1 MLPNRRF
8 SWMLFPSPSSLIRHA
23 AIIFLC
29 TSRPQQLRCT
39 LMALLLYLWRRRL
52 HSKILPNELSSWR
65 CHFAVPTASSSNLL
79 NGLLYQHHCDVA
91 GLVASGTPLSL
102 SSRLFSCFVVTGTG
116 HADLLRK
123 FSSLHGLIRVKRGC
137 WRTLAQP
144 DFR

>member
-1 MLPNRRF
+1 MLLP
-8 SWMLFPSPSSLIRHA
+8 PASSLIRQA

-79 NGLLYQHHCDVA
+79 NGLPYPHHCDIA
-91 GLVASGTPLSL
+91 GLVARVMPLCL
-102 SSRLFSCFVVTGTG
+102 SPRLFSILVCNRTD
-116 HADLLRK
+116 HADLLTAIEITAIETSQDDS
-123 FSSLHGLIRVKRGC
+123 F
-137 WRTLAQP
+137 
-144 DFR
+144 

>member
-1 MLPNRRF
+1 
-8 SWMLFPSPSSLIRHA
+8 
-23 AIIFLC
+23 
-29 TSRPQQLRCT
+29 
-39 LMALLLYLWRRRL
+39 MALLLYLWRRRL

-116 HADLLRK
+116 HADLLTTVTVR
-123 FSSLHGLIRVKRGC
+123 SDWPRSRVPRRFC
-137 WRTLAQP
+137 QRS
-144 DFR
+144 F